1 MHELPNL
8 NAKKV
13 TSMTAVLVYDLNL
26 PRGSVYD
33 LADVDDI
40 SET

>member
-13 TSMTAVLVYDLNL
+13 TSMTAVLVYDLDH

-33 LADVDDI
+33 LANIGDI